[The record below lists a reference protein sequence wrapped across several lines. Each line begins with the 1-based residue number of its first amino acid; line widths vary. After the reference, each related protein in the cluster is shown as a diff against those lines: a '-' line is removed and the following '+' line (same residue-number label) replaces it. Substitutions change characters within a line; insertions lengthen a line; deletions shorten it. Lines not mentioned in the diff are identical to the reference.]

1 MVTIFSMQI
10 SSLANVFNIG
20 TSEDREFG
28 DHPKVLER
36 KQDDITSWMYINA
49 IVTDTEAFVPVV
61 DAQVASNMI
70 SELWNPKT
78 QKDQRNEFER
88 VSDMILATMLIH
100 SAEASGTLSI
110 EDKGISMD
118 ASVLRFCYAMGGDGE
133 IVMKSDLIDVALFV
147 RDPDA
152 RIHTLLHP
160 MCASLKLKMQQPE
173 AAERRELNILND
185 AARTI
190 QKFWRMH
197 SIQKRVLDHIHGKN
211 STSRGAMKDQKNA
224 GLVSHWKLVDKL
236 AVDVASPRTKA
247 LLDEYQ
253 SKQDSNIALVQYRS
267 KALAVQTFQVHI
279 GVFKF
284 RLAFSH
290 VEFWKSVVDSANTI
304 VLHDTADKPTD
315 NQKKDKDIFRPSGLK
330 IAASFDK
337 IAFVLCNDKP
347 ETFGAPDVLQFC
359 FTDGVASV
367 DMAALLP
374 DRPPNAVGHI
384 SMVLNSSYLNS
395 GTSKW
400 EPMLNPW
407 PVRAEFL
414 DSNGSN
420 FVSDRKMHVLLSIA
434 SSECIQNSLILC
446 VYIEMQE
453 YLVFL

>member
-1 MVTIFSMQI
+1 MQI
-10 SSLANVFNIG
+10 SSLANVFNTG
-20 TSEDREFG
+20 TRKDREFG
-28 DHPKVLER
+28 DHPEVSEKE
-36 KQDDITSWMYINA
+36 QDDITSWMYINA
-49 IVTDTEAFVPVV
+49 VVTDTEAFVPVV
-61 DAQVASNMI
+61 DAQIASNMI

-78 QKDQRNEFER
+78 QEDQRNEFER
-88 VSDMILATMLIH
+88 VSDIILATMLIH
-100 SAEASGTLSI
+100 SAEASGSLSI

-133 IVMKSDLIDVALFV
+133 IVMISDLVDVALCV

-173 AAERRELNILND
+173 AAERRELNILHD

-190 QKFWRMH
+190 QKFWRMYC
-197 SIQKRVLDHIHGKN
+197 IKKRLLGYVHGKKSN
-211 STSRGAMKDQKNA
+211 SGDGMNDQKNT

-253 SKQDSNIALVQYRS
+253 SKQDSNISLVQYQS
-267 KALAVQTFQVHI
+267 KSLAVQTFQVHI

-290 VEFWKSVVDSANTI
+290 VEFWKSVVDSAKTI

-315 NQKKDKDIFRPSGLK
+315 NQTKDIFRPSGLK
-330 IAASFDK
+330 IAASFDR
-337 IAFVLCNDKP
+337 ISFVLCNDKP

-359 FTDGVASV
+359 FSDGVASV
-367 DMAALLP
+367 DTAALLP

-420 FVSDRKMHVLLSIA
+420 FVSDRKMHVPLSLT
-434 SSECIQNSLILC
+434 SSDCI
-446 VYIEMQE
+446 
-453 YLVFL
+453 